1 MKNLSRKTVLILLP
15 ILTTALILSVGG
27 VSFGQTIILYQND
40 FETPNVSVVQRCGYA
55 LDSNTINALYGGAQ
69 GTFAQ
74 VNTVEAVLITEGT
87 LCCGATHAYVDS
99 SGTGGNYAIG
109 MLSAVQNDKLSLTFD
124 SQGKEFINVGMDI
137 SSIDVAGCGG
147 PFGVAAPIYRIS
159 LLDSPGG
166 VFNWSNTVLDQ
177 VDITGPVGADA
188 FTFNWTNSVAALDT
202 SGSTDG
208 NVSIVW
214 DLIQSGYAAF
224 DNLIIAASD
233 DPGDIGEDTDDDGV
247 VDSEDNCP
255 DDPNPGQE
263 NNDGD
268 ELGNVCDPD
277 DDNDGVDD
285 GDDNC
290 PVDANAGQENNDGD
304 AQGDVCDP
312 DDDNDGVDD
321 GDDNCPLD
329 ANPGQENNDGDAQ
342 GDVCDSDDD
351 NDGVGDGDDNCPLD
365 ANPGQED
372 IDGDGLGD
380 VCDPSD
386 DRDTDGDGV
395 LDVDDNC
402 PGDANPGQENN
413 DGDGMGDVCDPDD
426 DNDGVDDGD
435 DNCPLDA
442 NPGQQNNDGD
452 GMGDVCDPDDDNDG
466 VDDGDDNCPLD
477 ANPGQE
483 NGDGDELGDACD
495 PDTVLDS
502 DSDGINDDV
511 DLCAETVIPES
522 VPMIRLRPNRFA
534 LTDGDGMFD
543 STHPND
549 KHPRKSFSLEDTGGC
564 SCEQIIEALGL
575 GKGHSKWGCS
585 SGAIEEWIELINQ

>member
-1 MKNLSRKTVLILLP
+1 MMTLL
-15 ILTTALILSVGG
+15 LSVGG

-40 FETPNVSVVQRCGYA
+40 FESPNVPVVQRCGYA
-55 LDSNTINALYGGAQ
+55 LDTATINSLYGSAQ

-74 VNTVEAVLITEGT
+74 VYTVEAVLIPGGT
-87 LCCGATHAYVDS
+87 LCCGAAHAYVDS

-109 MLSAVQNDKLSLTFD
+109 MLSAAQNDKLSLTFD
-124 SQGKEFINVGMDI
+124 SQGREFINVGMDI

-147 PFGVAAPIYRIS
+147 PFGIAAPVYRIS
-159 LLDSPGG
+159 LLDTPGG
-166 VFNWSNTVLDQ
+166 VFNWNNTVLDE
-177 VDITGPVGADA
+177 VEITGVVGPDQW
-188 FTFNWTNSVAALDT
+188 TFNWTNHVVALDT

-233 DPGDIGEDTDDDGV
+233 DPGDIGEDSDDDGI

-268 ELGNVCDPD
+268 AE
-277 DDNDGVDD
+277 
-285 GDDNC
+285 
-290 PVDANAGQENNDGD
+290 
-304 AQGDVCDP
+304 GDVCD
-312 DDDNDGVDD
+312 
-321 GDDNCPLD
+321 L
-329 ANPGQENNDGDAQ
+329 
-342 GDVCDSDDD
+342 DDD

-395 LDVDDNC
+395 LDVEDNC

-435 DNCPLDA
+435 DNCPTDA
-442 NPGQQNNDGD
+442 NSGQENNDGD
-452 GMGDVCDPDDDNDG
+452 AQGDVCDPDDDNDG
-466 VDDGDDNCPLD
+466 VNDPDDNCPLD

-483 NGDGDELGDACD
+483 NGDGDELGDVCD

-511 DLCAETVIPES
+511 DFCADTVIPES
-522 VPMIRLRPNRFA
+522 VPMIRLRTNRFA

-549 KHPRKSFSLEDTGGC
+549 KHPRKSFSVEDTGGC

-585 SGAIEEWIELINQ
+585 SGAIEEWIELISQ